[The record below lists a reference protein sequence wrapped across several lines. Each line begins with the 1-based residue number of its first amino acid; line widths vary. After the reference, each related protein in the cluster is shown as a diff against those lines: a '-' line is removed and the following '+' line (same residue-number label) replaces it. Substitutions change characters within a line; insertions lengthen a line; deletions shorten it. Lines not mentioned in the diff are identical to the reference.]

1 MHPFTMC
8 VHHKLVGEEAA
19 SAQTLR
25 EANFDYSLLQSIVPG
40 IEREHAHAS
49 DSDNDD
55 EEGAQA
61 ALIGKG
67 RITSAYL
74 YNLGPVTAERA
85 YNIVRA
91 RALNKEMA
99 AAAAKDKRDA
109 REAAAREVHEQLMQV
124 ANALVVMNKAQI
136 RALCVNE

>member
-1 MHPFTMC
+1 M
-8 VHHKLVGEEAA
+8 KKKRIK
-19 SAQTLR
+19 SA
-25 EANFDYSLLQSIVPG
+25 
-40 IEREHAHAS
+40 H
-49 DSDNDD
+49 
-55 EEGAQA
+55 
-61 ALIGKG
+61 
-67 RITSAYL
+67 L

-109 REAAAREVHEQLMQV
+109 REAAAREAHEQLMQV